1 MTLNRLR
8 NNNNEGAASPCVSA
22 FHPVTSWESFCSQ
35 TASQVSFLATLCK
48 MHVHMLSSE
57 AEHSEAEP
65 AALLS
70 MSGHMV
76 GALAW

>member
-1 MTLNRLR
+1 MSVCVFLFSVFYPVGVVLFFHEGKLRGQRL
-8 NNNNEGAASPCVSA
+8 AS
-22 FHPVTSWESFCSQ
+22 
-35 TASQVSFLATLCK
+35 LCK

-76 GALAW
+76 GVLAW